1 MALVLVVRA
10 RRPFCFGDRV
20 NKIEQ
25 IKMEKDGLDVGADI
39 PRYAQLGFE
48 AIEEGD
54 LERLKWWGVSFRRHT
69 PGYFMMRIRI
79 PNGITNAVQL
89 SAIGG
94 ITDRYGRG
102 FADITTRQQ
111 VQLRWIRIG
120 DVPAILDQLRGV
132 GLLTLQTG
140 MDNIRNVIGCPV
152 AGLTP
157 NELFDASHVVKE
169 FTNIF
174 VGDKAYTNL
183 PRKFNVAMTACNEAC
198 THAEAQ
204 DVALTLAIKEVDGF
218 EATG

>member
-10 RRPFCFGDRV
+10 RRPFCFGDRM

-25 IKMEKDGLDVGADI
+25 IKVEKDGLDVGADI

-54 LERLKWWGVSFRRHT
+54 LERLKWWGVFFRRHT

-94 ITDRYGRG
+94 ITDPDGRG

-111 VQLRWIRIG
+111 VPLRWIRIG
-120 DVPAILDQLRGV
+120 DVPAILGHPRGGGLRPAPTRV
-132 GLLTLQTG
+132 E
-140 MDNIRNVIGCPV
+140 NNRY
-152 AGLTP
+152 
-157 NELFDASHVVKE
+157 S
-169 FTNIF
+169 
-174 VGDKAYTNL
+174 
-183 PRKFNVAMTACNEAC
+183 
-198 THAEAQ
+198 
-204 DVALTLAIKEVDGF
+204 
-218 EATG
+218 